1 MLTVMVKKLKQK
13 LYKREQTFI
22 DQIQQAVDNIFN
34 HKLRVIDYIELSKK
48 DAKRLID
55 ESNVEKPYIIHVIG
69 AKFQVRISDI
79 EESEIGYDDVFK
91 VEFMKDMGKFKIN
104 LQDAANNKFEGKSLE
119 ELGVTYE
126 IVPAYLV
133 KQNHENK

>member
-1 MLTVMVKKLKQK
+1 M
-13 LYKREQTFI
+13 EQTLLK
-22 DQIQQAVDNIFN
+22 QIQQAVDNIWC
-34 HKLRVIDYIELSKK
+34 HKLRGVDYIELSKK
-48 DAKRLID
+48 DAKKLID
-55 ESNVEKPYIIHVIG
+55 ESNIGEINYIMVVG
-69 AKFQVRISDI
+69 GGEGLQVRISDI
-79 EESEIGYDDVFK
+79 EESEIGYDDVFR

-104 LQDAANNKFEGKSLE
+104 LQDAANNKFEGEKSLE